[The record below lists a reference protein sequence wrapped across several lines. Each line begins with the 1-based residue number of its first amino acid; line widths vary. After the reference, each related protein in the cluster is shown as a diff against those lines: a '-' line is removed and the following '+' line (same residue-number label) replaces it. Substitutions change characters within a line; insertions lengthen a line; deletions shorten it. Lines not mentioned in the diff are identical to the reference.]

1 MRNFKVKVTTVIEY
15 VTDVSADDEEEAV
28 AIAKDSAMAG
38 DLSSHDCT
46 DAFVENAEVVNEEV

>member
-1 MRNFKVKVTTVIEY
+1 MKKFKVKVTTVIEY
-15 VTDVSADDEEEAV
+15 VTDISSDDDEEAI

-46 DAFVENAEVVNEEV
+46 DAFVENAEVVNEEA